1 MRDIIAHLFTE
12 YRQVEY
18 QDLVGNI
25 SKLLEPWDSNRPFQE
40 LLQCVQEIQE
50 FANDGRQTISDKE
63 IVNTIYTLVHDTG
76 LFYNNCDKW
85 DSKQHNNKPGQTS
98 RLTSMQRSGIKK
110 LNIKYQP
117 ARGDTMEQTT

>member
-40 LLQCVQEIQE
+40 LLQW
-50 FANDGRQTISDKE
+50 
-63 IVNTIYTLVHDTG
+63 VNLEHAG
-76 LFYNNCDKW
+76 
-85 DSKQHNNKPGQTS
+85 
-98 RLTSMQRSGIKK
+98 KK
-110 LNIKYQP
+110 
-117 ARGDTMEQTT
+117 